1 MFDLLSG
8 LRDGGAEVNR
18 LGRCCYT
25 GYLADVLGRS
35 EGIPVLG
42 LAELSSLRVGSP
54 VVSRDRWEME
64 EGLRGCRREAT
75 ERGFVVEEARVRQDA
90 VRKLEGRAGTQMF
103 LTHVLDASVGPAE
116 VKRLTLAP
124 RTLRSLRHLQS
135 GARACA
141 SLKSKRTQ
149 T

>member
-1 MFDLLSG
+1 MLDLLSG

-18 LGRCCYT
+18 LGRCGYT

-42 LAELSSLRVGSP
+42 LPEVSSLRVGSP
-54 VVSRDRWEME
+54 VVSRDRRERE
-64 EGLRGCRREAT
+64 EGLRGCRCDAP
-75 ERGFVVEEARVRQDA
+75 ERGFVVEEARVWQDA
-90 VRKLEGRAGTQMF
+90 VRKLEGRSGAQMF
-103 LTHVLDASVGPAE
+103 LSHVLDASVGPAE

-124 RTLRSLRHLQS
+124 GTLRSLRHLQS
-135 GARACA
+135 GARASA
-141 SLKSKRTQ
+141 SLKTKRSQ